1 MVEPS
6 VTSISY
12 STNERQLSTSVP
24 TAPLESPRD
33 HQPYLESGYI
43 LPDNLTKDG
52 PPSYA
57 EAISIPKTKEMCNKI
72 GN

>member
-24 TAPLESPRD
+24 TAPLESPRG
-33 HQPYLESGYI
+33 HQPYSESGYI
-43 LPDNLTKDG
+43 SPDMVTKDD

-57 EAISIPKTKEMCNKI
+57 EAISTQNSPRPGTKE
-72 GN
+72 